1 MGTRPSRWPPRC
13 APCFR
18 GAPRCFVRSSRCLRS
33 LILRQVFE
41 WFPPRGPAGGG
52 SSARVDTCAREEAPE
67 LPGARRAAAAGQSG
81 PPVGAA
87 SRGRGRLVAP
97 RPAGTASTCPV
108 GSPSPAGRAVS
119 GWGPHLHPRTASRGF
134 IGRLDVFFR
143 DVAIQ
148 TLCSHLINLPFHYRT
163 ARIPHVILTCSRY
176 KSSSGMLFANTFS
189 RSLRCLPIFS
199 RASSEAQKLLI
210 PISPTCSLFL
220 CGLCFWRHIEEA
232 VP

>member
-1 MGTRPSRWPPRC
+1 MRGRCWPERPTGRRCEPRARASGGATSRQHCEHPPSGF
-13 APCFR
+13 AVP
-18 GAPRCFVRSSRCLRS
+18 
-33 LILRQVFE
+33 
-41 WFPPRGPAGGG
+41 GGEGGVWLG
-52 SSARVDTCAREEAPE
+52 SSPASPD
-67 LPGARRAAAAGQSG
+67 GQ
-81 PPVGAA
+81 PWVYWP
-87 SRGRGRLVAP
+87 
-97 RPAGTASTCPV
+97 
-108 GSPSPAGRAVS
+108 
-119 GWGPHLHPRTASRGF
+119 F
-134 IGRLDVFFR
+134 DVFFR

-210 PISPTCSLFL
+210 PISPTYSLFL

>member
-1 MGTRPSRWPPRC
+1 MWTPVPGRKLLSSLAPDARPLLARAAHRSALRAAGEGVWWRHEGSPGGFAVPGGEGGVWLGSSPASPDSQPCQAPPPR
-13 APCFR
+13 
-18 GAPRCFVRSSRCLRS
+18 FV
-33 LILRQVFE
+33 
-41 WFPPRGPAGGG
+41 
-52 SSARVDTCAREEAPE
+52 
-67 LPGARRAAAAGQSG
+67 
-81 PPVGAA
+81 
-87 SRGRGRLVAP
+87 
-97 RPAGTASTCPV
+97 
-108 GSPSPAGRAVS
+108 
-119 GWGPHLHPRTASRGF
+119 
-134 IGRLDVFFR
+134 GRLDVFFG